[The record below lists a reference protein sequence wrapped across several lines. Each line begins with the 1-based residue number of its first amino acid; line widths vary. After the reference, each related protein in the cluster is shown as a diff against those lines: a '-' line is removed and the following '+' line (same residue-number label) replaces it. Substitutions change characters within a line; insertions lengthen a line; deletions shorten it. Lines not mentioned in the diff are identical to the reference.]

1 MKRAS
6 RLPAKCAAG
15 IVAMA
20 TACSS
25 NMPPSADPNPPIAT
39 NINVPANST
48 MAQIRDRGRITIG
61 TKFDQPMFGLKNPA
75 TGKPQGFD
83 VEIAKLIAAKL
94 GIPAHRIDWVET
106 ASANREQFVQQHR
119 VDAVIATYRITDNRK
134 RLINFAGPYY
144 MAGQSLMVKTGNSAG
159 IHGPDDLAGKD
170 VCTVE
175 GSESSTTIRK
185 VAPAADVVL
194 FDSFSKCAD
203 ALENGQVQA
212 VTTDDTILAGL
223 RSLDPGGFELV
234 GAPFT
239 KEPYG
244 IGIAK
249 GREDFVH
256 FVNLTLQ
263 QSFDDG
269 EWAAAWNRTAGK
281 ILGPAH
287 APPNLDSPG
296 QPRKP

>member
-25 NMPPSADPNPPIAT
+25 NMPQSADLNPPIAT

-94 GIPAHRIDWVET
+94 GIPADRIDWVET

-134 RLINFAGPYY
+134 RLINFGGPYY
-144 MAGQSLMVKTGNSAG
+144 IAGQSLMVKTGNSAG
-159 IHGPDDLAGKD
+159 IHGPDDLAGKH

-185 VAPAADVVL
+185 AAPAADVVL

-223 RSLDPGGFELV
+223 RSLDPDGFELV
-234 GAPFT
+234 GPPFT
-239 KEPYG
+239 EEPYG

-249 GREDFVH
+249 GREDFVR

-287 APPNLDSPG
+287 APPHLDSPG
-296 QPRKP
+296 QP

>member
-1 MKRAS
+1 MNLAPH
-6 RLPAKCAAG
+6 LPARCAA
-15 IVAMA
+15 AFLLFTA
-20 TACSS
+20 ACSS
-25 NMPPSADPNPPIAT
+25 NMPASEDPNPPIAT
-39 NINVPANST
+39 NINVPTNST
-48 MAQIRDRGRITIG
+48 MAQIRDRGRVTIG
-61 TKFDQPMFGLKNPA
+61 TKFDQPMFGLMNPA
-75 TGKPQGFD
+75 TGKPEGFD
-83 VEIAKLIAAKL
+83 VEIAKLVAAKL
-94 GIPAHRIDWVET
+94 GIPASRIDWVET

-119 VDAVIATYRITDNRK
+119 ADAVIATYRITDNRK
-134 RLINFAGPYY
+134 QLINFAGPYY
-144 MAGQSLMVKTGNSAG
+144 IAGQSLMVKTGNPAG

-203 ALENGQVQA
+203 ALGNGQVQA

-223 RSLDPGGFELV
+223 RSLDPDDFQLV

-249 GREDFVH
+249 GREDFVR
-256 FVNLTLQ
+256 FVNGALQ

-269 EWAAAWNRTAGK
+269 EWAAAWNRTAGRV
-281 ILGPAH
+281 LGPAH
-287 APPNLDSPG
+287 GPPNLASH
-296 QPRKP
+296 